1 MLPLSPSMCN
11 LPKKKTWEI
20 QQQKIADF
28 HIQYSKNPCIRTYNL
43 IFILNPLFI
52 RTYFNRFLFYKN
64 EGRDENTEKKF
75 SLAFSQLK

>member
-11 LPKKKTWEI
+11 LQKKKTWEI

-28 HIQYSKNPCIRTYNL
+28 HIQY
-43 IFILNPLFI
+43 PLFI

-64 EGRDENTEKKF
+64 EGRDENTEKN
-75 SLAFSQLK
+75 LV